1 MILTMA
7 SQELS
12 ATSAASDIPDSMA
25 ASIARRRARAGRN
38 VLLIYKTAVAT
49 DSWLATAIKSGA
61 EIREIPAVN
70 IANELAS
77 AKTQYHDIVINMP
90 KLEDASSLYA
100 LAAADLAA
108 FAIQADQW
116 QSDRI
121 LISSIHAARTWNPE
135 LPVLLLIDNLQ
146 GTTGRAIMAT
156 LSAQIANIRFM
167 HLSAKKRD
175 ETSISTLYQGI
186 YAHCAATCLT

>member
-1 MILTMA
+1 MILTIA

-12 ATSAASDIPDSMA
+12 ATSDIADSMA

-38 VLLIYKTAVAT
+38 VLLIDKTTAAT
-49 DSWLATAIKSGA
+49 DGWLATAIKSGA

-77 AKTQYHDIVINMP
+77 AKMQYHDIVISIP
-90 KLEDASSLYA
+90 KLEDASSLYT
-100 LAAADLAA
+100 LATAELAV
-108 FAIQADQW
+108 FTIQADQW
-116 QSDRI
+116 QSDRN

-146 GTTGRAIMAT
+146 GTAGRAIMAT
-156 LSAQIANIRFM
+156 LSTQIANIRFM

-175 ETSISTLYQGI
+175 ETSIGSLYQAI
-186 YAHCAATCLT
+186 YAHCAATCQA